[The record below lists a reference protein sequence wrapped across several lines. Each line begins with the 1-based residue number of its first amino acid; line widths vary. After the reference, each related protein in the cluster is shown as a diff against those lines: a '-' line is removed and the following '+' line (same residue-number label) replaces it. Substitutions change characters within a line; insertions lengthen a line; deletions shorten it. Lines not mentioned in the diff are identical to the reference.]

1 MKNISIKYRRIQG
14 CIALLSYLLIFIL
27 NVIHFH
33 YIDLNSST
41 AINAGDISKQ
51 HSNNPESKYCC
62 IVYQNFCSLNT
73 TIFPGLISFSSF
85 DNCRQRFPVESKF
98 NYFNNFNLITN
109 HFRAPPLST

>member
-1 MKNISIKYRRIQG
+1 MENIFNKYRRILG
-14 CIALLSYLLIFIL
+14 SITLLSYLLIFIL

-33 YIDLNSST
+33 YIDLNPFA

-51 HSNNPESKYCC
+51 HSNNSESKYCC

-73 TIFPGLISFSSF
+73 TIFPGSISFSFF

-98 NYFNNFNLITN
+98 IYFNNYNLITN
-109 HFRAPPLST
+109 HLRAPPLST